1 MSASVR
7 TWLSPTA
14 ARSDWSSTSWEPIG
28 EHAATP
34 RIDRVFASA
43 LPPVILLVAAAAV
56 ESLRV
61 PVLVLLLVGFL
72 AAVLPRRSRGEQ
84 PQPHVLAYGACLV
97 LALNLGWG
105 GVPLS
110 AIIGIGTACVDRLAP
125 FASLRVLGA
134 LLVLATLWLV
144 LRLVRA
150 RPSDIGLSWP
160 SRRWLVAS
168 VVAVAVVGAGAGL
181 LGPRLAEPFFGP
193 IAPPTAELGALVP
206 AIVFALANATME
218 EVAYR
223 GALLRWLTPSAG
235 VVNALALQAFV
246 FGLAHGVGTDF
257 IGSPLP
263 VMAATAAAGL
273 ALGALALRTRSL
285 LLPIAIHVALD
296 IPVFYGKVCLGT

>member
-1 MSASVR
+1 
-7 TWLSPTA
+7 
-14 ARSDWSSTSWEPIG
+14 
-28 EHAATP
+28 
-34 RIDRVFASA
+34 
-43 LPPVILLVAAAAV
+43 VILLVAAAGV

-61 PVLVLLLVGFL
+61 PVLALLLIAFL
-72 AAVLPRRSRGEQ
+72 AAVHRSRRSDRR
-84 PQPHVLAYGACLV
+84 PQHLLVYGGCLV
-97 LALNLGWG
+97 VALNLAWG

-110 AIIGIGTACVDRLAP
+110 AIIGIGTTCADRLAP
-125 FASLRVLGA
+125 FAALRVVGA

-144 LRLVRA
+144 IGLVRA
-150 RPSDIGLSWP
+150 SPSDIGLSWP
-160 SRRWLVAS
+160 ARAWLVPTVA
-168 VVAVAVVGAGAGL
+168 AVAVVGAVAAI

-193 IAPPTAELGALVP
+193 IAPPTADLGGLVP

-223 GALLRWLTPSAG
+223 GALLRWLAPSAG

-263 VMAATAAAGL
+263 VMAASAAAGL
-273 ALGALALRTRSL
+273 VLGVLALRTRSL